1 MMTLENGVLHIET
14 RTQTAAMENG
24 RFTSLVSKATG
35 KSYVAAPG
43 GLVGSSILWM
53 NGDCKRLDTGKVEV
67 RLLGEDRAEFIF
79 HSWYGDGVTMVSCH
93 PETGDILVRP
103 GAGSGRVGVKA
114 VNGRLP
120 AFPPNLTPWC
130 PPVRASA

>member
-79 HSWYGDGVTMVSCH
+79 HSWYGGW
-93 PETGDILVRP
+93 GDHGLLPSGDRRYP
-103 GAGSGRVGVKA
+103 GAARRRQRTGGGKSGAMGDCRH
-114 VNGRLP
+114 
-120 AFPPNLTPWC
+120 FPRT
-130 PPVRASA
+130 